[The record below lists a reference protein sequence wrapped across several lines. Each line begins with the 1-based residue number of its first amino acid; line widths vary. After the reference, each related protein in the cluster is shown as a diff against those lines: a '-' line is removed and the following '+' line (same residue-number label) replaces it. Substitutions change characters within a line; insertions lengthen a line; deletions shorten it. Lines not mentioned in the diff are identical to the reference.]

1 MQIRTGPGLRLRPFI
16 FAEALSSP
24 IANPPLI
31 LERDV
36 PFSQSLL
43 WSRQRQAYIDREMKA
58 WTEDRIPNFITN
70 NPFIAEVYTR
80 LVAAFIADC
89 GPLAAPLH
97 ILEIGGGVGKFAFL
111 FLRQLQEQLAASGVE
126 LDRVRYTLA
135 DCSPAVV
142 EALQGNAYLRQ
153 FAERG
158 ILDFHLACDQL
169 PPSWLAASAGKP
181 RVLIAN
187 YVFDSLPHD
196 AFQFQAGQ
204 IFEFRLTTSADDPAT
219 PVRRL
224 HLAFET
230 APVQAHRYPNAD
242 WNQILRQYGAQLP
255 QATVLFPAGPLRL
268 LEPLLSADD
277 PLLVLVG
284 DKGFVHG
291 ESLALLQGPPAL
303 EFHSQDHF
311 SVMANLDAIAQY
323 FRLQGGAPLLPE
335 KFFSTFSVC
344 GFLHGGEGEFPATTA
359 AYAESRDGFGA
370 DDLFT
375 LMSWMNAYLDKMSP
389 PEILA
394 TLRLTRWDPIAFW
407 RLFPA
412 LARQIGGA
420 AALRNDLREAV
431 RRCWQNHFPVTA
443 EENQVPFACG
453 VVLLGLG
460 FAAEAVPLFQAS
472 NQSFGPSAATSYN
485 LALCYQALNDLAAAL
500 ANVREARRLD
510 PEYQPARTLLQ
521 QLSPSEP

>member
-1 MQIRTGPGLRLRPFI
+1 M
-16 FAEALSSP
+16 SSP
-24 IANPPLI
+24 TANPAPLI
-31 LERDV
+31 LEKDV

-43 WSRQRQAYIDREMKA
+43 WSRQRQAYIDRGMKA
-58 WTEDRIPNFITN
+58 WSEDRIPNFITN
-70 NPFIAEVYTR
+70 NPFIAEVYAR

-97 ILEIGGGVGKFAFL
+97 ILEIGAGVGKFAFL
-111 FLRQLQEQLAASGVE
+111 FLRHLEEQLSASGLE
-126 LDRVRYTLA
+126 LESVRYTLT
-135 DCSPAVV
+135 DCSPAVM

-196 AFQFQAGQ
+196 AFRIQAGE
-204 IFEFRLTTSADDPAT
+204 ICEFLLTTSADDAT
-219 PVRRL
+219 APIRRL

-230 APVQAHRYPNAD
+230 APVQAHRYPNAH
-242 WNQILRQYGAQLP
+242 WNQILRQYAAEQRQGM
-255 QATVLFPAGPLRL
+255 VLFPAGPLRL

-277 PLLVLVG
+277 PLLILAG
-284 DKGFVHG
+284 DKGFLIG

-303 EFHSQDHF
+303 EFHSQDYF
-311 SVMANLDAIAQY
+311 SVTTNLDAIAR
-323 FRLQGGAPLLPE
+323 FVRLHGGEPLLPN
-335 KFFSTFSVC
+335 KLFSSFSIC
-344 GFLHGGEGEFPATTA
+344 GFLHGANGGFPATTA
-359 AYAESRDGFGA
+359 AYAESRDAFGP

-375 LMSWMNAYLDKMSP
+375 LMSWLNAHLDKMSP
-389 PEILA
+389 SEILA

-420 AALRNDLREAV
+420 ATLRNDLRDAV
-431 RRCWQNHFPVTA
+431 MRVWQNHFPVTA
-443 EENQVPFACG
+443 EEKQVPFACG

-472 NQSFGPSAATSYN
+472 NQSFGPTAATSYN
-485 LALCYQALNDLAAAL
+485 LALCFQALSDPAAAL
-500 ANVREARRLD
+500 AHAREARRLD
-510 PEYQPARTLLQ
+510 PQYQPARTLLQ